1 MIYLSES
8 IFYSEEINYLEN
20 NFVITIILAFSQYLL
35 VGKKIIIHNL
45 TFYFRIEW
53 LHV

>member
-35 VGKKIIIHNL
+35 VEQKFIIPNL
-45 TFYFRIEW
+45 TFYFWIEW
-53 LHV
+53 LQV